1 MSEKETLQRFFDVYC
16 GMIFNAA
23 AFQTGRQIACSY
35 DFTDERYQTLKE
47 RYPIEQ
53 VAKTGGD
60 FERALRL
67 CVWLAPNLT
76 HKGDFVPAGKAEE
89 NAISLLDYSFG
100 NSEHGINCT
109 YKAKILVE
117 CCLALHIYAR
127 RVWLYPNSPYDG
139 DCHVVVEIYDRARE
153 KWIMIDPT
161 TGGYFTDGK
170 KPLSCLEMRKNF
182 ACRGDGTVV
191 LMRQRTGDLQKLF
204 IKNLNLNQYYAK
216 NCFYIAVETV
226 SAFGT
231 EKKSDFAYLLPV
243 GFDCKARQM
252 QHAAW
257 GLELGKKEKWENWA
271 IEWFEKRKRSLET
284 FTPLI
289 GSPNLWNSPV

>member
-170 KPLSCLEMRKNF
+170 SRFPAWKCGKILPAAATAPLC
-182 ACRGDGTVV
+182 
-191 LMRQRTGDLQKLF
+191 
-204 IKNLNLNQYYAK
+204 
-216 NCFYIAVETV
+216 
-226 SAFGT
+226 
-231 EKKSDFAYLLPV
+231 
-243 GFDCKARQM
+243 
-252 QHAAW
+252 
-257 GLELGKKEKWENWA
+257 
-271 IEWFEKRKRSLET
+271 
-284 FTPLI
+284 
-289 GSPNLWNSPV
+289 